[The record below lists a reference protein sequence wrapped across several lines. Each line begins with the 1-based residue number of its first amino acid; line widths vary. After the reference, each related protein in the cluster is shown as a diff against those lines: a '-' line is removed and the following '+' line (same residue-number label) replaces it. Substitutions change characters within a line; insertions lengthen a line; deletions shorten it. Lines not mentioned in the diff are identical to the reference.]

1 MHALIIEQDHLE
13 LSPKIIDAM
22 WEELTL
28 GGVRFGMFY
37 VGSIRR
43 LPNMAYFLWHLSGET
58 PVSMIFPLEALS
70 HPSLARIAV
79 GEFLLQWN
87 QIIA

>member
-1 MHALIIEQDHLE
+1 MYALIIEQDQLA
-13 LSPKIIDAM
+13 LSSQIIDAM

-28 GGVRFGMFY
+28 GGVRFGVFY

-43 LPNMAYFLWHLSGET
+43 LPGMVYFLWHLSGEI
-58 PVSMIFPLEALS
+58 PVLMTFPLEALS

-79 GEFLLQWN
+79 GEFLIQCRW
-87 QIIA
+87 